1 MDYPFELGPIR
12 PVDEADSLLIRTTRG
27 CPWNRCDFCVNFKSS
42 KFSVRSIKD
51 IKKDIEA
58 AADYYDGHPFRR
70 CFLQDGDSLIMKTAE
85 VIEIINCLK
94 HYFPTL
100 EIISSYG
107 RAQSMI
113 KKSLPE
119 LKELCQAGLNLL
131 YCGMESGSD
140 SVLKLINKGVTA
152 SNIITAGVHAKE
164 AGMQLSE
171 FIILG
176 LGGMQLWQEHARE
189 TANVLNSIN
198 PDKIRVLTIG
208 IKPGSGLE
216 EKWNNGSYVLQTE
229 EEIIEEQRLLVSH
242 LDDSITSHYANHHS
256 VDLLL
261 EVRGQLPDEK
271 SKLISIL
278 DRFLSLSKEDKQN
291 FILGRRFSIYQRLD
305 DQQNPSLFNAV
316 EQKRQTLGHPN
327 TEQLESI
334 FHLLRSRI
342 V

>member
-42 KFSVRSIKD
+42 PFSLRHIDD
-51 IKKDIEA
+51 IKKDIDA
-58 AADYYDGHPFRR
+58 AADYFDGHPFRR
-70 CFLQDGDSLIMKTAE
+70 CFLQDGDSLIMKTGK
-85 VIEIINCLK
+85 VIEILDYLK
-94 HYFPTL
+94 HHFPTL

-140 SVLKLINKGVTA
+140 RVLQSINKGVTA
-152 SNIITAGVHAKE
+152 ADIISAGVQAKE

-176 LGGMQLWQEHARE
+176 LGGVSLWREHARE
-189 TANVLNSIN
+189 TAKVLNAIN

-208 IKPGSGLE
+208 IKPGSALE
-216 EKWNNGSYVLQTE
+216 EKWKNGSYVLQTE
-229 EEIIEEQRLLVSH
+229 EEIIEEQQVLVSH
-242 LDDSITSHYANHHS
+242 LDDSITSHYANHHG

-261 EVRGQLPDEK
+261 EARGQLPDEK
-271 SKLISIL
+271 SKLLAIL
-278 DRFLSLSKEDKQN
+278 GRFLDLSKEDKHN
-291 FILGRRFSIYQRLD
+291 FILGRRLGMYQRLD
-305 DQQNPSLFNAV
+305 DLQNHSLFNAV
-316 EQKRQTLGHPN
+316 DEKMRNLGHPHAG
-327 TEQLESI
+327 ELESL
-334 FHLLRSRI
+334 FHSLRSRI